1 MYLIVGHCCMQLV
14 TFEGFRDLVKLL
26 RLSISEETGI
36 ALAEDENLEMRAS
49 AKSTA
54 IGQFNQQTAPPGP
67 RSSTGIPA
75 GKPGHPQMESC
86 LRCVPLLSDCMQ
98 PASFW
103 LPGRQHTCV

>member
-1 MYLIVGHCCMQLV
+1 MQLV

-26 RLSISEETGI
+26 QLSISEETGI

-54 IGQFNQQTAPPGP
+54 VGQFNQQAAPPGP

-75 GKPGHPQMESC
+75 GKPGHPQTEAC
-86 LRCVPLLSDCMQ
+86 PRCVHRSQIACSLHPSGCQDSSTLACE
-98 PASFW
+98 
-103 LPGRQHTCV
+103 GV

>member
-1 MYLIVGHCCMQLV
+1 M

-54 IGQFNQQTAPPGP
+54 VGQFNQQTAPPGP

-75 GKPGHPQMESC
+75 GKSGHPQLVAC
-86 LRCVPLLSDCMQ
+86 PRCVLQPQSACDLS
-98 PASFW
+98 AS
-103 LPGRQHTCV
+103 GRQEQSTLAKVCVRGSPGHAK